1 MIGSVAPS
9 ALTRVN
15 AASAATKS
23 LFERLAGG
31 PLPRWPDFATQV
43 QLKPVE
49 AGGTVFMQGAEHPY
63 VYVVRRGLIKNVYL
77 RDTGDAWI
85 KSFSS
90 EGGFFAS
97 IAAIKPGGRA
107 SFSAVCVE
115 DSELERFPFKAI
127 EPLGRIATSPGRR
140 SCAGR
145 LRSLPIERNN
155 GSAFSLTLNPEDRYR
170 AVLAEQPDIEGRIT
184 TKGPGGLYRYYPRRA
199 QPHRAACQGMTI
211 TGFHPI
217 GPRPSGNWGWIAG

>member
-15 AASAATKS
+15 ATSAATKS

-43 QLKPVE
+43 QLKCVE

-85 KSFSS
+85 KSFSN

-97 IAAIKPGGRA
+97 VAALKPGGRT

-115 DSELERFPFKAI
+115 NSELERFPFKAI
-127 EPLGRIATSPGRR
+127 EPLADSDLAWSTV
-140 SCAGR
+140 
-145 LRSLPIERNN
+145 LRKALAIFAERKEQREREL
-155 GSAFSLTLNPEDRYR
+155 LTLNPEDRYR

-184 TKGPGGLYRYYPRRA
+184 QKDLAAYIGITPVGLNRIVRRVKG
-199 QPHRAACQGMTI
+199 
-211 TGFHPI
+211 
-217 GPRPSGNWGWIAG
+217 

>member
-23 LFERLAGG
+23 LFERLAGA
-31 PLPRWPDFATQV
+31 PLPRWYEFATQV
-43 QLKPVE
+43 HLKPVE

-90 EGGFFAS
+90 EGRFFAS
-97 IAAIKPGGRA
+97 VAALKPGGRA

-127 EPLGRIATSPGRR
+127 ESLADSDLAWSTVLRR
-140 SCAGR
+140 ALAIFADR
-145 LRSLPIERNN
+145 KEQREREL
-155 GSAFSLTLNPEDRYR
+155 LTLNPEDRYR
-170 AVLAEQPDIEGRIT
+170 AVLAEQPDIEGRVTQKDLAAYIGIT
-184 TKGPGGLYRYYPRRA
+184 PVGLNRIVRRVKG
-199 QPHRAACQGMTI
+199 
-211 TGFHPI
+211 
-217 GPRPSGNWGWIAG
+217 

>member
-9 ALTRVN
+9 ALTEVN
-15 AASAATKS
+15 AASAATRS

-31 PLPRWPDFATQV
+31 PLPRWPEFATQV
-43 QLKPVE
+43 QLKSVE

-85 KSFSS
+85 KSFSN

-97 IAAIKPGGRA
+97 VAALKPGGRT

-127 EPLGRIATSPGRR
+127 EPLADSDLAWSTVLRR
-140 SCAGR
+140 ALAIFADR
-145 LRSLPIERNN
+145 KEQREREL
-155 GSAFSLTLNPEDRYR
+155 LTLNPEDRYR
-170 AVLAEQPDIEGRIT
+170 AVLAEQPGIEGRIT
-184 TKGPGGLYRYYPRRA
+184 QKDLAAYIGITPVGLNRIVRRVKG
-199 QPHRAACQGMTI
+199 
-211 TGFHPI
+211 
-217 GPRPSGNWGWIAG
+217 

>member
-15 AASAATKS
+15 AASTATRS

-43 QLKPVE
+43 QLKSVE

-115 DSELERFPFKAI
+115 NSELERFRSRPSSRW
-127 EPLGRIATSPGRR
+127 RIAISPGRR

-145 LRSLPIERNN
+145 LRSLPIERNS
-155 GSAFSLTLNPEDRYR
+155 GSAN
-170 AVLAEQPDIEGRIT
+170 
-184 TKGPGGLYRYYPRRA
+184 
-199 QPHRAACQGMTI
+199 C
-211 TGFHPI
+211 
-217 GPRPSGNWGWIAG
+217 